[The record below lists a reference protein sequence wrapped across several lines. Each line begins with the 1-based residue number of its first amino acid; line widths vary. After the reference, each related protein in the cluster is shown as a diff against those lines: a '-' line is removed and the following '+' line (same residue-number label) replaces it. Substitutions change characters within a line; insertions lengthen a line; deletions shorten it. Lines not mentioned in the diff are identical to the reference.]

1 MFYARNAVYI
11 CTLCRT
17 NLPLMVRDCASPG
30 TTCHSL
36 SGRIARA
43 LFEGEAGEHLRAVI
57 RRQIDDL
64 AQRAPQLGNA
74 DAILN
79 FTQKID
85 H

>member
-1 MFYARNAVYI
+1 VPHESAADGARLRVAWDHV
-11 CTLCRT
+11 
-17 NLPLMVRDCASPG
+17 PLAFRQD
-30 TTCHSL
+30 
-36 SGRIARA
+36 ARA